1 MNPMRWRILVGGLLI
16 LAGVFAMINAV
27 TGIDLGGFVWAAL
40 FVLGGLAFISVMAS
54 NRNHWWAAIPGFTLL
69 GIGALIGLDQ
79 IAPRAAEQIGGALV
93 LAGIGVS
100 FLVVYLLN
108 RSFWWAII
116 PMGVMF
122 SLVALILLDPYLS
135 EPAILFFLGLA
146 ATFGVLA
153 LLPIDNGKRT
163 IWPVYPAG
171 GLLLV
176 ALIVGIG
183 ASDWAGYIMPVVV
196 IGIGLFLVLRSL
208 RTHA

>member
-27 TGIDLGGFVWAAL
+27 TGIDLGGFVWAVL

-79 IAPRAAEQIGGALV
+79 IAPRAANQVGGALV

-100 FLVVYLLN
+100 FLMVYLLN

-135 EPAILFFLGLA
+135 EPAIIFFLGLA
-146 ATFGVLA
+146 ATFGALA

-183 ASDWAGYIMPVVV
+183 ASDWAGYIMPVIV

>member
-27 TGIDLGGFVWAAL
+27 TGIDLGGFVWAVL

-79 IAPRAAEQIGGALV
+79 IAPRAANQIGGALV

-135 EPAILFFLGLA
+135 EPAIIFFLGLA
-146 ATFGVLA
+146 ATFGALA

-183 ASDWAGYIMPVVV
+183 ASDWAGYIMPVIV

>member
-16 LAGVFAMINAV
+16 LAGVLAMVNAV
-27 TGIDLGGFVWAAL
+27 TGIDLGGFVWAVL

-93 LAGIGVS
+93 LAGIGLS

-122 SLVALILLDPYLS
+122 SLVALIML
-135 EPAILFFLGLA
+135 EGVMGPAVIVFFLGLA
-146 ATFGVLA
+146 ATSALIA
-153 LLPIDNGKRT
+153 LL
-163 IWPVYPAG
+163 
-171 GLLLV
+171 
-176 ALIVGIG
+176 
-183 ASDWAGYIMPVVV
+183 
-196 IGIGLFLVLRSL
+196 
-208 RTHA
+208 

>member
-27 TGIDLGGFVWAAL
+27 TGIDLGGFVWAVL

-79 IAPRAAEQIGGALV
+79 IAPRAANQVGGALV

-135 EPAILFFLGLA
+135 EPAIIFFLGLA
-146 ATFGVLA
+146 ATFGALA

-183 ASDWAGYIMPVVV
+183 ASDWAGYIMPVIV

>member
-1 MNPMRWRILVGGLLI
+1 MNPTRWRILVGGLLI
-16 LAGVFAMINAV
+16 LTGVIGMVNAI
-27 TGIDLGGFVWAAL
+27 TGIDLGGFAWAVL
-40 FVLGGLAFISVMAS
+40 FVLGGLAFIYVMAS
-54 NRNHWWAAIPGFTLL
+54 DRSKWWAAIPGFTLL
-69 GIGALIGLDQ
+69 GIGALIGLEE
-79 IAPRAAEQIGGALV
+79 IAPRASDQIGGALV

-122 SLVALILLDPYLS
+122 SLVALILLEPYMS
-135 EPAILFFLGLA
+135 ESAVIFFLGLA

-153 LLPIDNGKRT
+153 LMPINNGKRT
-163 IWPVYPAG
+163 NWPLFPAG

-183 ASDWAGYIMPVVV
+183 ANDWAGYIMPVVV
-196 IGIGLFLVLRSL
+196 IGIGLFLVMRAM
-208 RTHA
+208 RAKA

>member
-16 LAGVFAMINAV
+16 LAGVLAMVNAV

-54 NRNHWWAAIPGFTLL
+54 NRSHWWAAIPGFTLL
-69 GIGALIGLDQ
+69 GIGALIGLEQ

-108 RSFWWAII
+108 RSYWWAII

-122 SLVALILLDPYLS
+122 SLVALILLAPYLS

-163 IWPVYPAG
+163 ISPVYPAG

-183 ASDWAGYIMPVVV
+183 ASDWAGYIMPGVV
-196 IGIGLFLVLRSL
+196 
-208 RTHA
+208 

>member
-1 MNPMRWRILVGGLLI
+1 MNPMRWRVLVGGLLI
-16 LAGVFAMINAV
+16 LAGVFAMINAI
-27 TGIDLGGFVWAAL
+27 TGIDLGGFVWAVL

-54 NRNHWWAAIPGFTLL
+54 NRSHWWAAFPGFTLL

-93 LAGIGVS
+93 LAGIGIS

-122 SLVALILLDPYLS
+122 SLVALIVLDPYLS
-135 EPAILFFLGLA
+135 ESAIIFFLGLA
-146 ATFGVLA
+146 ATFGALA
-153 LLPIDNGKRT
+153 LLPIDNGKRS

-176 ALIVGIG
+176 ALIVGMG
-183 ASDWAGYIMPVVV
+183 AYDWAGYIMPVVV
-196 IGIGLFLVLRSL
+196 IGIGVFLVLRSL
-208 RTHA
+208 RANA